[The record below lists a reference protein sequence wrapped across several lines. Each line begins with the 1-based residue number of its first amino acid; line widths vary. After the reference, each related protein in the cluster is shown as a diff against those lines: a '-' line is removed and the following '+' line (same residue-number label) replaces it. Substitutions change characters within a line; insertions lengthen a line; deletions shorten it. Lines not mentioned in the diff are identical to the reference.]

1 MSDRIQFSGFTP
13 DTGAFLWDLA
23 FHNERPWFLEHKQR
37 FLTSVKEPFDALG
50 RALLDRM
57 QERYPDMPWQL
68 HVSRIY
74 RDARRLFGRGPYKD
88 HLWLTVWSGAD
99 RHDNPAFWTEIS
111 PTGYEYGVGFFQA
124 LPREMEEYRRYIRE
138 HPEEVSRLA
147 RRLVRRGEFALVGE
161 DYKRPRG
168 DVGELLNP
176 WYNKRWV
183 GVAAAF
189 DYDDRA
195 YSPSLPEQIA
205 EAYEFLMPYYRFF
218 RIFRQEETENY
229 SDL

>member
-1 MSDRIQFSGFTP
+1 MSFTGFTP

-23 FHNERPWFLEHKQR
+23 FHNERPWFLENKQR

-50 RALLDRM
+50 RAILDRM
-57 QERYPDMPWQL
+57 QEQYPQMPWQL
-68 HVSRIY
+68 HISRIY

-99 RHDNPAFWTEIS
+99 RHDNPAFWFEIS

-124 LPREMEEYRRYIRE
+124 LPAEMEEYRRYIRE

-147 RRLVRRGEFALVGE
+147 RRLERRGEFVLGGE

-168 DVGELLNP
+168 DVGPLLNP

-183 GVAAAF
+183 GVSAAF

-195 YSPSLPEQIA
+195 YSPALSEQVT
-205 EAYEFLMPYYRFF
+205 EAYGFLMPYYVFF
-218 RIFRQEETENY
+218 RLFRREETENY